1 MSYRKI
7 GMNYRLVKDFAG
19 EHDSFDI
26 CGHNGIRGEIVAGYS
41 CSVDP
46 VTGLS
51 TIGEQIVRKK
61 NQILMGGSIYALEKI
76 FNVSSSLTVE
86 YLNNI
91 LGIGLTGNSITER
104 FPKNNC
110 ICLWTI
116 GNGGAGSSLDDIY
129 DVLQQQR
136 DLRGQIPFR
145 VVDTPFETGSDEDNK
160 YWMMK
165 QLDDGKYAYY
175 AKTFETTPVISA
187 LWKDAGADKDGSPV
201 VESDYNS
208 TRTTPIETF
217 AEVVLRLEV
226 TDLREYYDL
235 YQATA
240 GTPRFNTFGL
250 CTGIL
255 GTLEDGTSEYKQV
268 LQATGVSFNNEVL
281 HMEKDL
287 YIRYRFYTK

>member
-7 GMNYRLVKDFAG
+7 GTNYRLVKDFAG

-26 CGHNGIRGEIVAGYS
+26 GSHGGLRGEVVVGHT

-51 TIGEQIVRKK
+51 TIGEQIIRKK
-61 NQILMGGSIYALEKI
+61 NQILMGGSIYALEKM
-76 FNVSSSLTVE
+76 FNVPSSLTVE
-86 YLNNI
+86 YLNTI
-91 LGIGLTGNSITER
+91 LGIGLTGTAITER
-104 FPKNNC
+104 YPKNNC

-145 VVDTPFETGSDEDNK
+145 VVDAPFETGSDEDNK
-160 YWMMK
+160 YWMTK

>member
-7 GMNYRLVKDFAG
+7 GTNYRLVKDFAG

-145 VVDTPFETGSDEDNK
+145 VVDAPFETGSDEDNK

-268 LQATGVSFNNEVL
+268 RQATGVAFNNEVL

>member
-7 GMNYRLVKDFAG
+7 GSNYRLVKDFAG

-26 CGHNGIRGEIVAGYS
+26 VHGSSLMGEVTVGYS

-46 VTGLS
+46 VTGIS
-51 TIGEQIVRKK
+51 SIGEQIIRKK
-61 NQILMGGSIYALEKI
+61 NQILVGGSVYALEKI
-76 FNVSSSLTVE
+76 FDTPSSLTVE
-86 YLNNI
+86 YLNTI
-91 LGIGLTGNSITER
+91 LGVGLTGPTITDR
-104 FPKNNC
+104 FPKTNC

-136 DLRGQIPFR
+136 DLRGMIPFR
-145 VVDTPFETGSDEDNK
+145 VVDAPFETGSDEDNK
-160 YWMMK
+160 YWLMK

-175 AKTFETTPVISA
+175 AKAFETTPVISA
-187 LWKDAGADKDGSPV
+187 LWKDAGDDKDGSPF
-201 VESDYNS
+201 VEADYNS

-226 TDLREYYDL
+226 DDLREYYDL

-250 CTGIL
+250 CTGIKS
-255 GTLEDGTSEYKQV
+255 TIEDGTAEYKQV
-268 LQATGVSFNNEVL
+268 LQATGVSFDNEVL

-287 YIRYRFYTK
+287 FIRYRLYTK